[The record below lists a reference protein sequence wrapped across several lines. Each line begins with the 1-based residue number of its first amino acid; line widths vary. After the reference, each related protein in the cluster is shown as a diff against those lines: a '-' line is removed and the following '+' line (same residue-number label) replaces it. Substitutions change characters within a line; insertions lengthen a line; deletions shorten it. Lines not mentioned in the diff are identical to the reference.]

1 MARTK
6 GAKDKT
12 PRKNAKIPKPP
23 GKAGRPREAPI
34 KPKRPEPP
42 MLVGKH
48 KPLPP
53 PKGPPAPGQTVA
65 WARVVKNIS
74 SQKAAEI
81 KILPT
86 DTAKEVAVKSAMVAA
101 MKGNLRALEWLANR
115 EEGSP
120 VQPTTIGNPDGSPLV
135 PDQINIATLPDED
148 LATLRA
154 IRAKAAAAA
163 AK

>member
-23 GKAGRPREAPI
+23 GKAGRPRE
-34 KPKRPEPP
+34 KPFR
-42 MLVGKH
+42 V
-48 KPLPP
+48 
-53 PKGPPAPGQTVA
+53 KGPARNPKPPTPPAIQPKPVPGQTVA
-65 WARVVKNIS
+65 WARVVKNVS
-74 SQKAAEI
+74 SQEAAKI

-115 EEGSP
+115 EEGAP
-120 VQPTTIGNPDGSPLV
+120 VQLIGNPDGSNLTTPTV
-135 PDQINIATLPDED
+135 ITVVRPPRRDA
-148 LATLRA
+148 
-154 IRAKAAAAA
+154 
-163 AK
+163 

>member
-6 GAKDKT
+6 GAKDKK
-12 PRKNAKIPKPP
+12 PRKNAVPPKVKRP
-23 GKAGRPREAPI
+23 AGRPRE
-34 KPKRPEPP
+34 KPFRVKGPARNPKPP
-42 MLVGKH
+42 TPPAVPA
-48 KPLPP
+48 KPL
-53 PKGPPAPGQTVA
+53 PGQTVA

-74 SQKAAEI
+74 SQQAGEI

-120 VQPTTIGNPDGSPLV
+120 VQAIQHSGDALTVNIGRFD
-135 PDQINIATLPDED
+135 
-148 LATLRA
+148 
-154 IRAKAAAAA
+154 AKP
-163 AK
+163 